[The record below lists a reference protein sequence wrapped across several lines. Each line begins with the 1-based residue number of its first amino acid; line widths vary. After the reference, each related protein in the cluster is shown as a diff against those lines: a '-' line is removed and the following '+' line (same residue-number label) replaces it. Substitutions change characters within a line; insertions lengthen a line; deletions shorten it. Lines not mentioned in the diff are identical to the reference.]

1 MDPGFSGGTGG
12 FIAAESMKGDTSHQT
27 SLTPPPGSRIARRT
41 FYRGL
46 GAFFCM
52 LIGVAGIRIA
62 WMSDTIWDS
71 IMGWSMIAIATI
83 PPFLVLHAGLK
94 WIIAKRRL
102 MSGRCIHCGTPNGR
116 SAALSCTNCGKD
128 TSFES

>member
-1 MDPGFSGGTGG
+1 MDPGFSHGTSGC
-12 FIAAESMKGDTSHQT
+12 IAAETMRGDTSHQT
-27 SLTPPPGSRIARRT
+27 SLTPPPGSRTTRRT

-62 WMSDTIWDS
+62 WTSDTIWDS

-83 PPFLVLHAGLK
+83 PPFLVIRTGLN

-102 MSGRCIHCGTPNGR
+102 MSRRCIHCGTPIGKSVSLR
-116 SAALSCTNCGKD
+116 CISCGKD
-128 TSFES
+128 PSFE